1 MTTKEI
7 TDFLQWL
14 EGDAFGGSVEFTMKS
29 VIAARYQKFLSDKN
43 KKKPQKQENR
53 ITLGAS
59 VADEDLPF

>member
-29 VIAARYQKFLSDKN
+29 VIAARYQKFLSDK

-53 ITLGAS
+53 ITLGAG
-59 VADEDLPF
+59 VPDEDLPF